1 MPTAPSDRVSNN
13 GLTVAAYAG
22 DGDVLLAFSLDDS
35 VLKQNSLAGFSIQLT
50 PPNGQP
56 QFLSNRLNFT
66 QPVTAGTTPQQQQQQ
81 WTTSQ
86 DAPFQ
91 KFHWV
96 HFPQNVVPG
105 DYKYKVTA
113 RYCQGTTLV
122 DGPSAE
128 VCIQLMP
135 PQAGNFQLG
144 LTRGYVSSQA
154 YATQFKNAPIRPDPK
169 SLDYDT
175 KSFQPAYE
183 WLGWHARKLVFD
195 LLTECVNDKSITVD
209 MFAYDFDEPDI
220 LKMCESLGSRLR
232 IFLDNAPLHTGTA
245 LEVQVHTRL
254 LKSAGAANVKQGHFQ
269 RFAHDKIIIQKKDG
283 KATKVLTG
291 SANFSV
297 RGLYVQANN
306 VLLFD
311 DPKVAD
317 TYEQIFESVFSNMS
331 GYIKTP
337 LATQWF
343 KFPNEGAGVPNFQ
356 VSFAPHPKPP
366 MSMQTVV
373 DALKN
378 AKSSV
383 MFAIM
388 ELGGSGDTLQTLQNL
403 HLSGKV
409 FSYGMTQ
416 TDAGF
421 SLYKPGQ
428 PGQLVPFSALVKQ
441 VPPPFDKEFT
451 GGAGQVI
458 HDKFIVIDFND
469 TNPVVFTGSSNLAE
483 GGETQNGDN
492 LLAIYDPAIARIFA
506 TEAVRLVDH
515 YYFRAAVSKATTV
528 SPLVLSACGS
538 GTQSWWQR
546 DYDPQNMRNVQRL
559 LFADGPSA
567 VTTIPA
573 GISDSSSG
581 TPAPAKAAKSTGKKK
596 AGSAATATAPAT
608 AATTPPAATTA
619 PAKAAKKAPAKAK
632 SAAKKGTKT
641 AAKAKPAKKKAAPKK
656 KVAAKKTAAKKKA
669 APKKAAKKT
678 AAKKTAAKKKA
689 APKKAAAKKTAAKKK
704 AAPKKATK
712 KAAKKTRR

>member
-13 GLTVAAYAG
+13 GLTVAGYAG

-35 VLKQNSLAGFSIQLT
+35 VLKQNDLAGFSIQLT

-56 QFLSNRLNFT
+56 QFLANRLNFT
-66 QPVTAGTTPQQQQQQ
+66 QPVTAGTSPQQQQKQ

-113 RYCQGTTLV
+113 RYCQGTTMV

-128 VCIQLMP
+128 VCLQLVS

-175 KSFQPAYE
+175 KPFQPAYE

-195 LLTECVNDKSITVD
+195 LLTECVSDKSITVD

-220 LKMCESLGSRLR
+220 LKMCEALGSRLR
-232 IFLDNAPLHTGTA
+232 IFLDNAKLHTGTA
-245 LEVQVHTRL
+245 LEVQVHERL
-254 LKSAGAANVKQGHFQ
+254 LKSAGPNNVKQGHFQ

-317 TYEQIFESVFSNMS
+317 TYDQIFESVFSNMS

-356 VSFAPHPKPP
+356 VSFAPHPSPP
-366 MSMQTVV
+366 MSMATVV

-388 ELGGSGDTLQTLQNL
+388 QLGGSGQTLQTLQNL

-441 VPPPFDKEFT
+441 VPPPFDKEFA
-451 GGAGQVI
+451 GGSGQVI

-469 TNPVVFTGSSNLAE
+469 ANPVVFTGSSNLAE

-492 LLAIYDPAIARIFA
+492 LLAIYDPAVARIFA

-515 YYFRAAVSKATTV
+515 YYFRAAVSKATSVT
-528 SPLVLSACGS
+528 PLVLSACGS
-538 GTQSWWQR
+538 GKQSWWQR

-567 VTTIPA
+567 VTTIPS
-573 GISDSSSG
+573 GISDSSGG
-581 TPAPAKAAKSTGKKK
+581 TPAPAKAAKTAGKKK
-596 AGSAATATAPAT
+596 ASSAAATTAPAT
-608 AATTPPAATTA
+608 AATTAPAATPA
-619 PAKAAKKAPAKAK
+619 PAKAAKKAPAKK
-632 SAAKKGTKT
+632 STKT
-641 AAKAKPAKKKAAPKK
+641 STKSKPTPAKKRAAPKK
-656 KVAAKKTAAKKKA
+656 KA
-669 APKKAAKKT
+669 

-689 APKKAAAKKTAAKKK
+689 APKKAAAKKTAVKRAKPKT
-704 AAPKKATK
+704 AAKTKRPAK
-712 KAAKKTRR
+712 KAAKKAVKKTRR

>member
-1 MPTAPSDRVSNN
+1 MPAAPTDRVSNN

-35 VLKQNSLAGFSIQLT
+35 VLKQNDLAGFSIQLT

-56 QFLSNRLNFT
+56 QFLMNRLNFS
-66 QPVTAGTTPQQQQQQ
+66 QPVTSQTTPQQQQSQ

-86 DAPFQ
+86 NAPFQ

-96 HFPQNVVPG
+96 HFPGDVGPG
-105 DYKYKVTA
+105 QYTYKVTA
-113 RYCQGTTLV
+113 RYCRGNTLV

-128 VCIQLMP
+128 VSLELVPQ
-135 PQAGNFQLG
+135 QAGNFAVG

-154 YATQFKNAPIRPDPK
+154 YATKFKNAPIRPDPK

-175 KSFQPAYE
+175 KPFQPAYE

-220 LKMCESLGSRLR
+220 VKMCEALGPRLR
-232 IFLDNAPLHTGTA
+232 AFLDNASLHVGTA
-245 LEVQVHTRL
+245 LEVQTHERL
-254 LKSAGAANVKQGHFQ
+254 VKSAGAANVKQGHFQ
-269 RFAHDKIIIQKKDG
+269 RFAHDKIIIQKKNG
-283 KATKVLTG
+283 KPTKVLTG

-306 VLLFD
+306 ILVFNDPQIAQTYD
-311 DPKVAD
+311 D
-317 TYEQIFESVFSNMS
+317 IFESVFNNMA
-331 GYIKTP
+331 GYVKSP
-337 LATQWF
+337 FAQKWF
-343 KFPNEGAGVPNFQ
+343 EFPNEGGGIPNFK

-366 MSMQTVV
+366 MSMDLVNQV
-373 DALKN
+373 LEN

-383 MFAIM
+383 MFAVM
-388 ELGGSGDTLQTLQNL
+388 ELGGSGNVLETLQKL

-421 SLYKPGQ
+421 TLYKPGQ
-428 PGQLVPFSALVKQ
+428 PGQLVPFAALVKQ

-451 GGAGQVI
+451 GGQGQVI
-458 HDKFIVIDFND
+458 HDKFIVIDFNGE
-469 TNPVVFTGSSNLAE
+469 NPVVFTGSSNLAD
-483 GGETQNGDN
+483 GGESQNGDN
-492 LLAIYDPAIARIFA
+492 MLAIYDPGVARLFA

-515 YYFRAAVSKATTV
+515 YYFRAAVSKATSV
-528 SPLVLSACGS
+528 SPLILSPCG
-538 GTQSWWQR
+538 GQAKWWAR

-573 GISDSSSG
+573 GISDSSAG
-581 TPAPAKAAKSTGKKK
+581 TPAKAK
-596 AGSAATATAPAT
+596 
-608 AATTPPAATTA
+608 AATTA
-619 PAKAAKKAPAKAK
+619 AKTKAPAKAV
-632 SAAKKGTKT
+632 KT
-641 AAKAKPAKKKAAPKK
+641 AAKKSPAKTAKKTAG
-656 KVAAKKTAAKKKA
+656 KKTAAKKKGTA
-669 APKKAAKKT
+669 KKAAKKKGAPKKAAKKS
-678 AAKKTAAKKKA
+678 
-689 APKKAAAKKTAAKKK
+689 APKKARRPAKKPAKKTGR
-704 AAPKKATK
+704 
-712 KAAKKTRR
+712 KTRR

>member
-1 MPTAPSDRVSNN
+1 MPTAPTDRASNN

-35 VLKQNSLAGFSIQLT
+35 LFKQNDLAGFSIQLT

-56 QFLSNRLNFT
+56 QFLMNRLNFS
-66 QPVTAGTTPQQQQQQ
+66 QPVTSQTTPQQQQSQ

-86 DAPFQ
+86 NAQFQ

-96 HFPQNVVPG
+96 HFPADVGPG
-105 DYKYKVTA
+105 QYAYRVTA
-113 RYCQGTTLV
+113 RYCQGNTVV

-128 VCIQLMP
+128 VSLELVPQ
-135 PQAGNFQLG
+135 QAGNFAVG
-144 LTRGYVSSQA
+144 LTRGYISSQA
-154 YATQFKNAPIRPDPK
+154 YATKFKNAPIRPDPK

-175 KSFQPAYE
+175 KPFQPAYE
-183 WLGWHARKLVFD
+183 WLGWHGRKLVFD

-220 LKMCESLGSRLR
+220 VKMCEALGPRLR
-232 IFLDNAPLHTGTA
+232 AFLDNASLHLGTA
-245 LEVQVHTRL
+245 LEVQTHERL
-254 LKSAGAANVKQGHFQ
+254 VKSAGAANIKQGHFQ
-269 RFAHDKIIIQKKDG
+269 RFAHDKIIIQKKNG
-283 KATKVLTG
+283 KPTKVLTG

-306 VLLFD
+306 ILVFN
-311 DPKVAD
+311 DPKIAAAYDQV
-317 TYEQIFESVFSNMS
+317 FESVFNNMA
-331 GYIKTP
+331 GYVKSD
-337 LATQWF
+337 LAKQWF
-343 KFPNEGAGVPNFQ
+343 EFPNEGGGIPNFK

-366 MSMQTVV
+366 VSMDLVNQ
-373 DALKN
+373 ALQN

-383 MFAIM
+383 MFAVM
-388 ELGGSGDTLQTLQNL
+388 ELGGSGNVLQTLQKL

-421 SLYKPGQ
+421 TLYKPGQ

-469 TNPVVFTGSSNLAE
+469 ANPVVFTGSSNLAD

-492 LLAIYDPAIARIFA
+492 MLAIYDPAVARIFA
-506 TEAVRLVDH
+506 TEAIRLVDH
-515 YYFRAAVSKATTV
+515 YYFRAAVSKATKV
-528 SPLVLSACGS
+528 SPLILSPCG
-538 GTQSWWQR
+538 GQAKWWAR

-573 GISDSSSG
+573 GISDSSAA
-581 TPAPAKAAKSTGKKK
+581 TPASAKAAKTKAPAKAAKT
-596 AGSAATATAPAT
+596 
-608 AATTPPAATTA
+608 
-619 PAKAAKKAPAKAK
+619 AAKKAPAKT
-632 SAAKKGTKT
+632 AKKTAGKKT
-641 AAKAKPAKKKAAPKK
+641 VAKKNAAPKK
-656 KVAAKKTAAKKKA
+656 TAKKTAAKKKQ
-669 APKKAAKKT
+669 APNKTAKKSAKKAKRPAMKAAKK
-678 AAKKTAAKKKA
+678 AAR
-689 APKKAAAKKTAAKKK
+689 
-704 AAPKKATK
+704 
-712 KAAKKTRR
+712 KTRR

>member
-1 MPTAPSDRVSNN
+1 MPAAPTDRASNN

-35 VLKQNSLAGFSIQLT
+35 VLKQNDLAGFSIQLT
-50 PPNGQP
+50 EPNGQP
-56 QFLSNRLNFT
+56 QFLMNRLNFS
-66 QPVTAGTTPQQQQQQ
+66 QPVTSGTTPQQQQSQ
-81 WTTSQ
+81 WTTS
-86 DAPFQ
+86 DKAPFQ

-96 HFPQNVVPG
+96 HFPSDVGPG

-113 RYCQGTTLV
+113 RFCQGNTLV

-128 VCIQLMP
+128 VCLQLVP
-135 PQAGNFQLG
+135 PQAGNFAVG

-154 YATQFKNAPIRPDPK
+154 YATKFKNAPIRPDPK

-175 KSFQPAYE
+175 KPFQPAYE

-195 LLTECVNDKSITVD
+195 LLNECVNDKSITVD

-220 LKMCESLGSRLR
+220 LKMCEALGPRLR
-232 IFLDNAPLHTGTA
+232 AFLDNAPLHTGSA
-245 LEVQVHTRL
+245 LEVQTHDRL
-254 LKSAGAANVKQGHFQ
+254 VKSAGAANVKQGHFQ
-269 RFAHDKIIIQKKDG
+269 RFAHDKIIIQKKNG
-283 KATKVLTG
+283 TPTKVLTG

-306 VLLFD
+306 ILVFN
-311 DPKVAD
+311 DPKVAA
-317 TYEQIFESVFSNMS
+317 TYDQVFESVFNNMA
-331 GYIKTP
+331 GYVKSD
-337 LATQWF
+337 LAKQWF
-343 KFPNEGAGVPNFQ
+343 DFPNEVGGVPNFK

-366 MSMQTVV
+366 MSMDLVNQ
-373 DALKN
+373 ALQN

-388 ELGGSGDTLQTLQNL
+388 TLGGAGKVLQTIQNL

-416 TDAGF
+416 SDAGF

-428 PGQLVPFSALVKQ
+428 PGQLVPFAALVKQ

-469 TNPVVFTGSSNLAE
+469 ANPVVFTGSSNLAD
-483 GGETQNGDN
+483 GGESSNGDN
-492 LLAIYDPAIARIFA
+492 MLAIYDPAVARLFA
-506 TEAVRLVDH
+506 TEAIRLVDH
-515 YYFRAAVSKATTV
+515 YYFRAAVSQATTV
-528 SPLVLSACGS
+528 SPLILSPCG
-538 GTQSWWQR
+538 GQEKWWTR

-581 TPAPAKAAKSTGKKK
+581 TPAKPAKAAKTKAPAKAAKK
-596 AGSAATATAPAT
+596 ASPAT
-608 AATTPPAATTA
+608 AAKKTAAKKSA
-619 PAKAAKKAPAKAK
+619 AKAAKKAPAK
-632 SAAKKGTKT
+632 
-641 AAKAKPAKKKAAPKK
+641 KAT
-656 KVAAKKTAAKKKA
+656 KTAAKKKA

-678 AAKKTAAKKKA
+678 VAKKAAPKKTAAKKS
-689 APKKAAAKKTAAKKK
+689 AAKKK
-704 AAPKKATK
+704 P
-712 KAAKKTRR
+712 AKKTRR